1 MWIVW
6 TLKALCILNICGFI
20 YRLPLLFKSILYFK
34 SFFVENAMNLFLL
47 FSITFI
53 IYSIYLLMNHIIEL
67 QTQLLKDMVEIK
79 YIVKK
84 LYDACELEEHRMT
97 N

>member
-1 MWIVW
+1 
-6 TLKALCILNICGFI
+6 
-20 YRLPLLFKSILYFK
+20 
-34 SFFVENAMNLFLL
+34 
-47 FSITFI
+47 
-53 IYSIYLLMNHIIEL
+53 MNHIIIL